1 MKNYNKLPFKERKRH
16 WQYPEKHEE
25 LLLKR
30 EMKRLE
36 KEKLSFNR
44 EQECISDKEREAA
57 EANEILKRMIELE
70 RMEGHK

>member
-1 MKNYNKLPFKERKRH
+1 MKNYNKLPFNERKRH

-36 KEKLSFNR
+36 KEK
-44 EQECISDKEREAA
+44 EREAA
-57 EANEILKRMIELE
+57 ETNEILKRMIELE